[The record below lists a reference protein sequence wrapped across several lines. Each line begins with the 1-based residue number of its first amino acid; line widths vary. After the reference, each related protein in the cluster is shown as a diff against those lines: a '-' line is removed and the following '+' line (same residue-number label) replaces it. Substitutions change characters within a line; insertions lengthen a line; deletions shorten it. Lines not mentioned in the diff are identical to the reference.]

1 MPWISHMTRPP
12 AVAGQFYSA
21 SPERLDAEVA
31 GYTQSEAVPHA
42 AVGVVTPHAGLM
54 YSGHV
59 AGAVYARV
67 LLPETVILIG
77 PNHTGF
83 GPPVSVYPDG
93 SWLIPGGEVSVDRV
107 LAGDILARYPR
118 AEADVSA
125 HQSEH
130 CLEVQLPFL
139 RRARPDVRI
148 VPIVLGATNEEV
160 CRELGHCLAAAIT
173 AQAVRE
179 GPAARALLIASTDM
193 SHYEPDRVTRDKDR
207 FAIEAIERL
216 DPAGLLA
223 AVRMHRIT
231 MCGFAA
237 TATVLYAAQILGAT
251 GASLVRYATS
261 GDMSGHFDQ
270 VVGYAGLTIT

>member
-1 MPWISHMTRPP
+1 MVRPP

-93 SWLIPGGEVSVDRV
+93 SWLIPGAEVAVDRV

-139 RRARPDVRI
+139 RRARPGVRI
-148 VPIVLGATNEEV
+148 VPIVFGARSEGGRREQGLQRGRSSTAEAV
-160 CRELGHCLAAAIT
+160 CTILAPT
-173 AQAVRE
+173 AS
-179 GPAARALLIASTDM
+179 PA
-193 SHYEPDRVTRDKDR
+193 TR
-207 FAIEAIERL
+207 
-216 DPAGLLA
+216 
-223 AVRMHRIT
+223 
-231 MCGFAA
+231 
-237 TATVLYAAQILGAT
+237 
-251 GASLVRYATS
+251 
-261 GDMSGHFDQ
+261 
-270 VVGYAGLTIT
+270 